1 MQIQIGNA
9 RIEASGAY
17 VYIKAFGREVFVKRE
32 PGQPWQP
39 HVKRHTTAGL
49 ELWGI
54 GLYAAISK

>member
-32 PGQPWQP
+32 SGQPLMPYVRRDATSGVREIW
-39 HVKRHTTAGL
+39 A
-49 ELWGI
+49 I
-54 GLYAAISK
+54 GFYMVL